1 MGLEA
6 GTDFQTTHPERN
18 DMEMQEIAFENAD
31 FAREV
36 FGPGNAHLDTVA
48 GMTGVKVESRGNTV
62 SISGDD
68 SLMVGLVGR
77 YLAQVYDLVRGGH
90 QLFERDIEQSLRIM
104 LRDPSTPLKSYY
116 EEALFTVSPRKTVCP
131 KTVTQREYL
140 HALRELDL
148 TLGIGPA
155 GTGKTYLAVAVGV
168 SMFLQKKVKRLI
180 LTRPAVEAGEK
191 LGFLPG
197 DLVEKVNPYLRPLY
211 DALHDMLDY
220 ARVQEMIAAG
230 AIEIAPLAFMRGR
243 TLNNAFVILDEAQ
256 NTSTEQMK
264 MFLTRLGYGSRAV
277 VTGDVTQIDLPGH
290 VGSGLVQAV
299 EVLKDV
305 QGVAMVHFTEA
316 DVIRHPLVGR
326 IVRAYDRHR
335 QAAQALEAKG
345 GKGGTAG
352 RGGGR
357 RVRPEGGE

>member
-1 MGLEA
+1 
-6 GTDFQTTHPERN
+6 
-18 DMEMQEIAFENAD
+18 MEIQEISFENAD

-36 FGPGNAHLDTVA
+36 FGPGNAYLDTVA
-48 GMTGVKVESRGNTV
+48 TMTGVRVESRGNAL
-62 SISGDD
+62 SIFGEDP
-68 SLMVGLVGR
+68 LMVGLVCR
-77 YLAQVYDLVRGGH
+77 YFAQIYDLVRGGH

-116 EEALFTVSPRKTVCP
+116 QEALFAVSSRKTVCP

-168 SMFLQKKVKRLI
+168 SLFLQKKVKRLI

-197 DLVEKVNPYLRPLY
+197 DLVEKINPYLRPLY

-220 ARVQEMIAAG
+220 AKVQEMIGTG

-256 NTSTEQMK
+256 NTSPEQMK

-277 VTGDVTQIDLPGH
+277 VTGDITQIDLPGH
-290 VGSGLVQAV
+290 IGSGLVQAMD
-299 EVLKDV
+299 VLKDV
-305 QGVAMVHFTEA
+305 QGIAMVHFTEA

-326 IVRAYDRHR
+326 IVRAYDQHR
-335 QAAQALEAKG
+335 QITQASQTRDG
-345 GKGGTAG
+345 DTSGQVGRGKG
-352 RGGGR
+352 R
-357 RVRPEGGE
+357 RATPVREG